1 MTSRRGDPLPPSP
14 DQTSP
19 DVSSRVAVVTG
30 GASGIGAATARLL
43 GARGRPV
50 AVVDLDPAGEEVAA
64 EIRAAGGVAMAY
76 RADVSDEAFWDRLP
90 GLVHDTL
97 GTVGAFVSNAY
108 ASEVRE
114 LATMSLASWEHQLAV
129 NVSGAFLGARALL
142 PDLRT
147 GDGRADGSIV
157 FVSSVHARVGM
168 PGRPGYAAGKG
179 ALVALAHQLAVE
191 YGPQVR
197 VNVVLPGPILTPAWD
212 TATAEDRALSATAT
226 AAARLGS
233 PAEVAAVIAFLASA
247 DASYVTG
254 AEVPVDGGWLVKK
267 DSH

>member
-1 MTSRRGDPLPPSP
+1 MPPAPSTP
-14 DQTSP
+14 AA
-19 DVSSRVAVVTG
+19 RAAVVTG
-30 GASGIGAATARLL
+30 GASGIGAATARRL
-43 GARGRPV
+43 AAVGRPV
-50 AVVDLDPAGEEVAA
+50 AVVDLDPAGETVAA
-64 EIRAAGGVAMAY
+64 EIRDAGGAAVFF
-76 RADVSDEAFWDRLP
+76 RADVSDEAFWATLP
-90 GLVHDTL
+90 ERVHADL
-97 GTVGAFVSNAY
+97 GPVGAFVSNAY
-108 ASEVRE
+108 ATEVRD
-114 LATMSLASWEHQLAV
+114 LATMTLASWEHQLAV
-129 NVSGAFLGARALL
+129 NVGGAFLGARALL

-157 FVSSVHARVGM
+157 LVSSVHARVGM

-212 TATAEDRALSATAT
+212 TASAEDRALSATAT

-233 PAEVAAVIAFLASA
+233 PDEVAAVIAFLCSA

-254 AEVPVDGGWLVKK
+254 AEIPVDGGWLVKK

>member
-1 MTSRRGDPLPPSP
+1 MPPPPSAPPSRR
-14 DQTSP
+14 T
-19 DVSSRVAVVTG
+19 AVVTG
-30 GASGIGAATARLL
+30 GASGIGAATARRL
-43 GARGRPV
+43 AAAGRPV
-50 AVVDLDPAGEEVAA
+50 AVVDLDPAGESVTAQ
-64 EIRAAGGVAMAY
+64 IRDAGGAAVAY
-76 RADVSDEAFWDRLP
+76 RADVADEAFWAELP
-90 GLVHDTL
+90 ALVHDAL
-97 GTVGAFVSNAY
+97 GPVGVLVSNAY

-114 LATMSLASWEHQLAV
+114 LATMTLASWEHQLAV
-129 NVSGAFLGARALL
+129 NVSGAFLAARALL

-147 GDGRADGSIV
+147 GDGRGEGSIV

-179 ALVALAHQLAVE
+179 ALVALTHQLAVE

-212 TATAEDRALSATAT
+212 TATAEDRAQSATAT

-233 PAEVAAVIAFLASA
+233 PDEVAAVIAFLCSA

-254 AEVPVDGGWLVKK
+254 AEIPVDGGWLVKK

>member
-1 MTSRRGDPLPPSP
+1 MPPSV
-14 DQTSP
+14 TA
-19 DVSSRVAVVTG
+19 RTAVVTG
-30 GASGIGAATARLL
+30 AARGIGAAAALRL
-43 GARGRPV
+43 AAQGRPV
-50 AVVDLDPAGEEVAA
+50 AVVDLDPSGERVA
-64 EIRAAGGVAMAY
+64 EQIRGAGGRATFY
-76 RADVSDEAFWDRLP
+76 RADVSDEAFWDDLRAR
-90 GLVHDTL
+90 VNDDL
-97 GTVGAFVSNAY
+97 GPVGAFVSNAY
-108 ASEVRE
+108 ATEVRE
-114 LATMSLASWEHQLAV
+114 LATMSLVSWERQLAV
-129 NVSGAFLGARALL
+129 NVGGAFLGARALL

-157 FVSSVHARVGM
+157 LVSSVHARVGM

-197 VNVVLPGPILTPAWD
+197 VNVVLPGPILTPAWES
-212 TATAEDRALSATAT
+212 ATEEDRVLSASAT

-233 PAEVAAVIAFLASA
+233 PDEVGAVIAFLCST

-254 AEVPVDGGWLVKK
+254 AEIPVDGGWLVKK